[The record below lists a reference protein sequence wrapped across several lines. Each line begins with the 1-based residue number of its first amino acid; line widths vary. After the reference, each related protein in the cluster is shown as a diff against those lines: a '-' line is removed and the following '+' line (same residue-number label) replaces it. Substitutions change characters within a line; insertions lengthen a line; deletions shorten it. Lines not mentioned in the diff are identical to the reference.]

1 MVSWHLGPPPELVLW
16 ELDSLEMLFDV
27 VDDLRGEEVFV
38 SQEVPLKEMSD
49 VDEVNVVSTTTTT
62 TATIDDI
69 TLAKAFMEIKSAKPK
84 TTTASTRPKAKGLVI
99 HEQEQ
104 APTPIVS

>member
-1 MVSWHLGPPPELVLW
+1 ADIDTNEDIYLVNVHKD
-16 ELDSLEMLFDV
+16 EDMFGVNDSDGDEVIVEDAEMLFDV

-38 SQEVPLKEMSD
+38 SQEVPLKEISD

-69 TLAKAFMEIKSAKPK
+69 TL
-84 TTTASTRPKAKGLVI
+84 
-99 HEQEQ
+99 
-104 APTPIVS
+104 